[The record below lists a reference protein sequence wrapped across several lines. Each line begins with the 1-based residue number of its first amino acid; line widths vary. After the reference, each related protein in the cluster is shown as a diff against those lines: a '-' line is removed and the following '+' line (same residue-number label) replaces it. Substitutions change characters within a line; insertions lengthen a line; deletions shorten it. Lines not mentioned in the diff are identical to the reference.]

1 MSCPMQT
8 MQMTQTTQT
17 THTTHTTHT
26 TYVTRLTRLTR
37 LTRVTHAT
45 RALVLGCLAAVA
57 WPAAAQAQPPA
68 PEHPPEAAAPAPAIV
83 PAWSIHRLYFRLGGA
98 FVKPVSS
105 SRPMELADVDGPASL
120 AVQNGPIAGS
130 GAKIGSASL
139 PAVII
144 GYVLPT
150 ASGRWSVETIL
161 GPYFTVKF
169 TATGTLANRS
179 IAPTALGIPTGVGP
193 LGPELGEAKALPPVL
208 TAVYRLLDRGP
219 VRPYVGAGASVLLS
233 FDGKVTNP
241 MLTAVRS
248 PDMTIAPAPGVVVQG
263 GLDIRLW
270 KTVYAR
276 LDVKFIALMLAR
288 AEVRHIQVKT
298 PDLPL
303 FDNVEVGTAKMNVWV
318 NPFIIQGAVGVD
330 L

>member
-1 MSCPMQT
+1 MSCRMQRIQAMQRTQRMWT
-8 MQMTQTTQT
+8 MHTTQ
-17 THTTHTTHT
+17 
-26 TYVTRLTRLTR
+26 
-37 LTRVTHAT
+37 VTHAT
-45 RALVLGCLAAVA
+45 RLAHVAHATRGLVLGCLAAVA

-68 PEHPPEAAAPAPAIV
+68 PERPPEAAAPAPAIA
-83 PAWSIHRLYFRLGGA
+83 PTWSIHRLYFRLGGA

-105 SRPMELADVDGPASL
+105 SREMELADVDGPASL

-130 GAKIGSASL
+130 GAKLGSASL

-169 TATGTLANRS
+169 TATGTLADRS
-179 IAPTALGIPTGVGP
+179 IAPTALGISTGVGP

-208 TAVYRLLDRGP
+208 TAVYRLLDGP
-219 VRPYVGAGASVLLS
+219 VRPYLGAGASVLLS

-241 MLTAVRS
+241 MLTAVRP
-248 PDMTIAPAPGVVVQG
+248 PDMTIAPAPGVVLQG
-263 GLDIRLW
+263 GLDVRLW

-303 FDNVEVGTAKMNVWV
+303 FDSVEVGTAKMNVWV
-318 NPFIIQGAVGVD
+318 NPFIIQGAIGVD